1 MLRTEGVKMKSHRNT
16 RPIDRYSNTLT
27 KDTQSRYYHNQPEL
41 SSKNRYAKRDN
52 VNPLVGT
59 ENLGDIRINRVIRN
73 FKSSSTGHLR
83 DF

>member
-1 MLRTEGVKMKSHRNT
+1 MKSHRNT

-27 KDTQSRYYHNQPEL
+27 KDTQSRYYHIQPEL

-59 ENLGDIRINRVIRN
+59 EKLGDIRIKRIVNN
-73 FKSSSTGHLR
+73 FKSSSTGHLK
-83 DF
+83 DL

>member
-1 MLRTEGVKMKSHRNT
+1 MKSHRNT

-27 KDTQSRYYHNQPEL
+27 KDTQSRFYHNQPEL
-41 SSKNRYAKRDN
+41 SSKNRYAKRDK

-59 ENLGDIRINRVIRN
+59 ENLGDISINRIIRN
-73 FKSSSTGHLR
+73 FKSSSTGHLK